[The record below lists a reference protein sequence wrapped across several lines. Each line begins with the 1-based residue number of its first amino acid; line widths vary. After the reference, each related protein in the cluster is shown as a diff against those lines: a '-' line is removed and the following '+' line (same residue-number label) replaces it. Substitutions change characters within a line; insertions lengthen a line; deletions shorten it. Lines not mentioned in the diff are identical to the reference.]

1 MPTPVPDRESVVRR
15 NAMDFLDD
23 LLVGGRE
30 TDISDG
36 DKANIAMFLIE
47 SLVPLAEE
55 EESLNLAALLATEEN
70 A

>member
-1 MPTPVPDRESVVRR
+1 MRISDRESVVRR

>member
-1 MPTPVPDRESVVRR
+1 
-15 NAMDFLDD
+15 
-23 LLVGGRE
+23 VGGRE